1 MGIDVRKMTLPERID
16 AALNG
21 RPMKY
26 YDLARIL
33 YPDGRSWQYQSNGGP
48 PGCFMALSAG
58 LRRGGFPP
66 VVGITSQATVYPR
79 DRTVREESKIATI
92 A

>member
-1 MGIDVRKMTLPERID
+1 MKKSLPDRID
-16 AALNG
+16 EILNG

-26 YDLARIL
+26 YDLARRL
-33 YPDGRSWQYQSNGGP
+33 YPNGRSWQYQSNGGP

-66 VVGITSQATVYPR
+66 CVGITSQATVYPR
-79 DRTVREESKIATI
+79 NNVVRENLNVTVA
-92 A
+92 